1 MAACKR
7 GLKRGLKSRKR
18 LVILFTDTTWFTQV
32 PPLRA
37 MWARKGSQPRV
48 PIVGAMRRIGLTG
61 VMNIRTGRLW
71 QYASEEY
78 NLETFEEVL
87 INVRRIWRG
96 WNIVFFVDKHSA
108 QKSPKAVSFA
118 HELGIELRFLP
129 TAASRLN
136 PMEDLWR
143 YLKNEVIANE
153 PTPNLEATIKIA
165 CAHLR
170 SLSSRERL
178 RKAGILSENF
188 WLSEFVK
195 KK

>member
-1 MAACKR
+1 M
-7 GLKRGLKSRKR
+7 
-18 LVILFTDTTWFTQV
+18 
-32 PPLRA
+32 
-37 MWARKGSQPRV
+37 
-48 PIVGAMRRIGLTG
+48 
-61 VMNIRTGRLW
+61 MNIRSGRLW

-87 INVRRIWRG
+87 VNVRRIWRG

-108 QKSPKAVSFA
+108 QKSPKAVVFA
-118 HELGIELRFLP
+118 RELGIELRFLP

-143 YLKNEVIANE
+143 YVKNEVVANE
-153 PTPNLEATIKIA
+153 PTPNLDATIKIA

-170 SLSSRERL
+170 SLSPRERL
-178 RKAGILSENF
+178 KKAGVLADNF
-188 WLSEFVK
+188 WLREFVK